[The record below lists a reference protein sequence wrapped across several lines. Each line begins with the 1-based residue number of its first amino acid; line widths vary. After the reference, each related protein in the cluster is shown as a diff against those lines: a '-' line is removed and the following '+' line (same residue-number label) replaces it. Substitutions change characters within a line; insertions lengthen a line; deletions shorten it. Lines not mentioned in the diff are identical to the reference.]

1 MERKGVGRGDLESAT
16 RTMSVGRL
24 PSEHGT
30 ASRMSAAD
38 SDRHERRPAG
48 VGVSIISSV
57 ELSPAAAAALTVLR
71 LLAPRAHA

>member
-1 MERKGVGRGDLESAT
+1 MMERKGVGRGRSECYAGT

-38 SDRHERRPAG
+38 SDRHERPPTAG
-48 VGVSIISSV
+48 VGVSIISEV
-57 ELSPAAAAALTVLR
+57 CGALARCCSSTY
-71 LLAPRAHA
+71 